1 MVVNTLQKA
10 LLRQKQKHLDK
21 LDAIRGFAAVYV
33 VFYHFFGQAKLLP
46 NIVEKVI
53 FSFGQE
59 AVILFFLLSGFV
71 IYVSVERSSKITFS
85 SYFIKRFI
93 RIYFPYST

>member
-1 MVVNTLQKA
+1 
-10 LLRQKQKHLDK
+10 LLIPFKKLPLKKQQKHLEK
-21 LDAIRGFAAVYV
+21 LDVIRGFAAVYV
-33 VFYHFFGQAKLLP
+33 VLYHFFGQVKLLP

-71 IYVSVERSSKITFS
+71 IYVFVERSSKITFS